1 MEYIGITE
9 RGDAALDTSWIN
21 WVSKGNAAILI
32 TKDPIKLKNILFE
45 NIPIFCYKNIIMHC
59 TVTGMGGTYLEPNV
73 PAYKDIKSDLMNLKT
88 DFELKGFSLAKLVL
102 RVDPIIPVSPALEEQ
117 IKVIEELGNENY
129 FDEVRISFIDN
140 YYHNRDRVSLPWE
153 SLHAPL
159 EMRQAAYDKIKQA
172 CNLPLNICGEPG
184 FTCNGCVSESD
195 IKALGRKIEDY
206 SLVMNGQRQFCS
218 CIAAKKELLN
228 NKHPCAHNCAYCYWK
243 RD

>member
-21 WVSKGNAAILI
+21 WVNKGNAAILI
-32 TKDPIKLKNILFE
+32 TKNPIKLKNILFE

-73 PAYKDIKSDLMNLKT
+73 PAYNDIKSDLMNLKT

-102 RVDPIIPVSPALEEQ
+102 RVDPIIPISPALEEQ
-117 IKVIEELGNENY
+117 IKVIKDLSNENY

-195 IKALGRKIEDY
+195 INALGRKIEDY
-206 SLVMNGQRQFCS
+206 SLIMNGQRQFCS

>member
-117 IKVIEELGNENY
+117 IKVIEDLGNENY

-140 YYHNRDRVSLPWE
+140 YYHNRYRVSLPWE

-195 IKALGRKIEDY
+195 INALGRKIEDY

>member
-9 RGDAALDTSWIN
+9 RGDVALDTSWIN

-73 PAYKDIKSDLMNLKT
+73 PAYRDIKSDLMNLKT

-117 IKVIEELGNENY
+117 IKVIEDLGNENY